1 MICDVCVCA
10 DVDLAALNGLGD
22 TCKRAVDIERTVDDK
37 HTALC
42 KAAVAEDICFG
53 ILLAALVGLNES
65 VVNVEFAVFG
75 DIDGCTVFNRDDCAG
90 HNLVCLIDCDGCA
103 ALDIEVVGVRNCK
116 HHLTASV
123 ALQTEFAC
131 GDLSVYVDSGHA
143 EVTEVDVADLCVY
156 FLAGVVGNFERT
168 SLVHPNKCAFALTG
182 SVLDLIHKHDV
193 LSRDARPE
201 IKRGRTDHFCAVI
214 DDLLALDVDRCK
226 LHERELICVI
236 QSVRIRTACVVVDC
250 ERLTERCAIHCG
262 DRAVARHSSDHV
274 KITAVCD
281 LNAAVD
287 DHLSVSAR
295 SVTLSGLIRLVLHTA
310 DDKFAVEGEFAVD
323 GESDVRIYAAIPTHA
338 GISAALRITRS
349 IGLRICQ
356 NERHALQKREVC
368 QRAILDDEYR
378 AIGICSLRFVYRC
391 VQRVADKR
399 SVCADRFDDSLIL
412 GVVHN
417 RNFHA

>member
-1 MICDVCVCA
+1 M
-10 DVDLAALNGLGD
+10 
-22 TCKRAVDIERTVDDK
+22 
-37 HTALC
+37 
-42 KAAVAEDICFG
+42 
-53 ILLAALVGLNES
+53 
-65 VVNVEFAVFG
+65 
-75 DIDGCTVFNRDDCAG
+75 
-90 HNLVCLIDCDGCA
+90 
-103 ALDIEVVGVRNCK
+103 
-116 HHLTASV
+116 
-123 ALQTEFAC
+123 
-131 GDLSVYVDSGHA
+131 
-143 EVTEVDVADLCVY
+143 DVADLCVY

-214 DDLLALDVDRCK
+214 DDLLALNVDRCK

-338 GISAALRITRS
+338 IISAADKQTFFVVSRVYEQQRYVGGNVYIVL
-349 IGLRICQ
+349 LC
-356 NERHALQKREVC
+356 VC
-368 QRAILDDEYR
+368 EQSYK
-378 AIGICSLRFVYRC
+378 SLFTSY
-391 VQRVADKR
+391 A
-399 SVCADRFDDSLIL
+399 
-412 GVVHN
+412 
-417 RNFHA
+417 